1 MNRPKGL
8 LVTGWIMIALNVAGW
23 ILEYWP
29 QRADPAHLRE
39 FGVASLVLISVA
51 IRVSAFVCIYYFVR
65 GRNWARVAVLLTSVL
80 AVLGLFRLYH
90 EATLHRINGA
100 AWGTLGVFFLYWLN
114 TRPIRE
120 FFKQNAPTK
129 ERP

>member
-1 MNRPKGL
+1 MNRPKGV
-8 LVTGWIMIALNVAGW
+8 LVTAWMMIVLNVTGW

-29 QRADPAHLRE
+29 QRASLADLHE
-39 FGVASLVLISVA
+39 FGFASLALISVA
-51 IRVSAFVCIYYFVR
+51 IRITAFVCIYYFVR

-90 EATLHRINGA
+90 EATAHRINGV

-114 TRPIRE
+114 THPIRE
-120 FFKQNAPTK
+120 FFKHN
-129 ERP
+129 

>member
-1 MNRPKGL
+1 
-8 LVTGWIMIALNVAGW
+8 VTGWIMIALNVAGW

-51 IRVSAFVCIYYFVR
+51 IRITAFVCIYYFVR

-90 EATLHRINGA
+90 EATAHRINGV

-114 TRPIRE
+114 THPIRE
-120 FFKQNAPTK
+120 FFKHN
-129 ERP
+129 